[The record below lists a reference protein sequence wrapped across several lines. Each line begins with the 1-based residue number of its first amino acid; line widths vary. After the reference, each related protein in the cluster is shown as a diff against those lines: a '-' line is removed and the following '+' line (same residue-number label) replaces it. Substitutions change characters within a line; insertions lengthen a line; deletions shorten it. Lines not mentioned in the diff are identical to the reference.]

1 MRNLRLYTNLSQHL
15 TPRPH
20 AGAKAYASVWPVKK
34 NKWRW
39 ARDNFDKHFY
49 GVGAGVVGLSG
60 ILYALYAISVCVSM
74 AGVGLSSIHFIH
86 FIFTCVSTVVDAGWP
101 AVCAAACVFVTWIVG
116 TVIQVAARWRGMGVR
131 YAAGI
136 GYGVSNGS
144 ACMILLVCYGTGLTW
159 PLYVGTQLLL
169 AAPPLRLMLGFDDRI
184 LRLLE
189 GPSQLLLPAPRASLG
204 IAIGKE
210 LVIWTGMSLVA
221 SAGFSSTPHVVF
233 TLLIV
238 VVCAFLVEDWNPTL
252 MACALLGAALFFG
265 AQLTGFDWADWAGA
279 MGPIFS
285 YARSAVGW
293 LLVLRWWCL
302 LFVEGFYRWV
312 IVDVHF
318 PVTRLNYLDKDG
330 NPSSWKSLVARPHR
344 GFDLQPGPDLRDR
357 VLETCKKYSRWYLL
371 DPVRIS
377 IMNDSEAAR
386 KNVWNGLISGIYGLL
401 FHAQLDLAVPE
412 RNFLYVDVKHY
423 HLECT
428 IITSLRA
435 FTIGLLTSLL
445 VARALLGQGGGFIWE
460 RPDLGAFAELPDD
473 AFKQLKVK
481 DLTLSPTKLR
491 AQSPITTNHAR
502 SLSLHASLTELL
514 AKREFGPSVTV
525 KKSYPSII

>member
-1 MRNLRLYTNLSQHL
+1 M
-15 TPRPH
+15 
-20 AGAKAYASVWPVKK
+20 GK
-34 NKWRW
+34 NKHKW
-39 ARDNFDKHFY
+39 ARPNFDKLFY

-60 ILYALYAISVCVSM
+60 ILYALYSIFTCVSM
-74 AGVGLSSIHFIH
+74 AGVGLSSIHFIS
-86 FIFTCVSTVVDAGWP
+86 TCFSTVVAEGWP
-101 AVCAAACVFVTWIVG
+101 AVCAAACVFLTWIVG

-159 PLYVGTQLLL
+159 PLFVGTQLLL
-169 AAPPLRLMLGFDDRI
+169 AAPPVRLMLGFDDRFR
-184 LRLLE
+184 RLIE

-221 SAGFSSTPHVVF
+221 SAGFSSTPNAVF

-238 VVCAFLVEDWNPTL
+238 VVCAFLVADWNPTL
-252 MACALLGAALFFG
+252 ISCTLLGAALFFG
-265 AQLTGFDWADWAGA
+265 AQLTGFDWAGA

-293 LLVLRWWCL
+293 LLILRWWCL
-302 LFVEGFYRWV
+302 LFVEGFYRFV

-318 PVTRLNYLDKDG
+318 PVARLVYLAEDG
-330 NPSSWKSLVARPHR
+330 NPLSWKSLVASIHR

-357 VLETCKKYSRWYLL
+357 VLETCKKYFRWYLL
-371 DPVRIS
+371 DPERIS
-377 IMNDSEAAR
+377 IKNDREVAR
-386 KNVWNGLISGIYGLL
+386 HNVWAGLISGIYALL
-401 FHAQLDLAVPE
+401 FHAQLDESVLE
-412 RNFLYVDVKHY
+412 RHFLFFDVKHY

-428 IITSLRA
+428 ITTALKVFMID
-435 FTIGLLTSLL
+435 LLTSLL

-460 RPDLGAFAELPDD
+460 RPDLRELAPLSDAAFEA
-473 AFKQLKVK
+473 LKDK
-481 DLTLSPTKLR
+481 NLTLSPTKLR
-491 AQSPITTNHAR
+491 ARLPLVHNGR
-502 SLSLHASLTELL
+502 KRLSLRYSLTEFL
-514 AKREFGPSVTV
+514 AAREFRPSNTV
-525 KKSYPSII
+525 QKSYPSII

>member
-74 AGVGLSSIHFIH
+74 AGVGLSSIHFIS
-86 FIFTCVSTVVDAGWP
+86 TCVSTVVAEGWP

-144 ACMILLVCYGTGLTW
+144 ACMILLVCYGTGLNW
-159 PLYVGTQLLL
+159 PLWVGTQLLL
-169 AAPPLRLMLGFDDRI
+169 AAPPVRLMLGFDDRF
-184 LRLLE
+184 LRLIS
-189 GPSQLLLPAPRASLG
+189 GPSSKSQLLLPAPRASLG

-210 LVIWTGMSLVA
+210 LVIWTGLSLVA
-221 SAGFSSTPHVVF
+221 SAGFSSTPYAVF

-238 VVCAFLVEDWNPTL
+238 VVCAFLVADWNPTL

-265 AQLTGFDWADWAGA
+265 MQFTGFDWAGA

-285 YARSAVGW
+285 YARCAVGW

-302 LFVEGFYRWV
+302 LFVEGFRRFV

-318 PVTRLNYLDKDG
+318 PVTRLFYLC
-330 NPSSWKSLVARPHR
+330 P
-344 GFDLQPGPDLRDR
+344 
-357 VLETCKKYSRWYLL
+357 
-371 DPVRIS
+371 
-377 IMNDSEAAR
+377 
-386 KNVWNGLISGIYGLL
+386 
-401 FHAQLDLAVPE
+401 
-412 RNFLYVDVKHY
+412 
-423 HLECT
+423 
-428 IITSLRA
+428 
-435 FTIGLLTSLL
+435 
-445 VARALLGQGGGFIWE
+445 
-460 RPDLGAFAELPDD
+460 
-473 AFKQLKVK
+473 
-481 DLTLSPTKLR
+481 
-491 AQSPITTNHAR
+491 
-502 SLSLHASLTELL
+502 
-514 AKREFGPSVTV
+514 
-525 KKSYPSII
+525 